1 MKATVAVCLCVLLGV
16 EALPA
21 RADFKYSDTA
31 RITGGTLKSMM
42 KTVGLFSKQASQ
54 AMKPMTQTHYVKG
67 NFMRSDDAEGK
78 VQIIDLGGRRILEID
93 PQKRTYTEITFE
105 EMKAA
110 MQRAQERAQQKQD
123 SEVKLEGK
131 PATDNKTDPKANIN
145 AKVTMTPGTASR
157 QIQGL
162 TANEMKMQIDMVI
175 QAQQQNGQATQA
187 NANSGTITTSIDSW
201 VAPSVPGYEELADF
215 YQRMAKEISWVP
227 PSNIRVDPRVTQSM
241 DEVQKNSTALK
252 GLPLLQYLSM
262 TMAGQN
268 GTGDSSADGSG
279 SGANNSSGDSSRAR
293 SSSNDT
299 PTNASDA
306 MMKGLG
312 GLFNKKKKK
321 DEANGEQT
329 NSQNPPPPSTPGA
342 LIEMTIEVTS
352 FSNSALDA
360 SLFEVPAGFTRVP
373 QNPDQVLKQNK

>member
-1 MKATVAVCLCVLLGV
+1 MKAMVAVCLCVLLGV
-16 EALPA
+16 GASPA
-21 RADFKYSDTA
+21 RGDFKYSDTA
-31 RITGGTLKSMM
+31 KITGGTLKSMM

-93 PQKRTYTEITFE
+93 PQKRSYAEITFE

-110 MQRAQERAQQKQD
+110 MQRTQERAQQKD
-123 SEVKLEGK
+123 SEVKPKSK
-131 PATDNKTDPKANIN
+131 PASDSKADAKANIN
-145 AKVTMTPGTASR
+145 AKVTTTPGTASR

-162 TANEMKMQIDMVI
+162 NANEMKMQIDMVI
-175 QAQQQNGQATQA
+175 QAQQQNGQGTQGSS
-187 NANSGTITTSIDSW
+187 ANSGTITTSIDSW
-201 VAPSVPGYEELADF
+201 VAPAVPGYEEIADF

-268 GTGDSSADGSG
+268 GTGDSSADANN
-279 SGANNSSGDSSRAR
+279 SGANG
-293 SSSNDT
+293 SSSDT

-306 MMKGLG
+306 TMKGLG

-321 DEANGEQT
+321 DESAGEQS

-342 LIEMTIEVTS
+342 LIEMTI
-352 FSNSALDA
+352 
-360 SLFEVPAGFTRVP
+360 
-373 QNPDQVLKQNK
+373 

>member
-1 MKATVAVCLCVLLGV
+1 MKAMVAVCLCVSLG
-16 EALPA
+16 AGAAPA
-21 RADFKYSDTA
+21 RGDFKYSDTA
-31 RITGGTLKSMM
+31 KITGGTLKSMM

-67 NFMRSDDAEGK
+67 NFMRSDDAEGN

-93 PQKRTYTEITFE
+93 PQKRSYTEITFE

-123 SEVKLEGK
+123 SEVK
-131 PATDNKTDPKANIN
+131 PATDGKTDPKANIN

-162 TANEMKMQIDMVI
+162 TANEMKMHIDMVI

-187 NANSGTITTSIDSW
+187 NAANSGTITTSIDSW
-201 VAPSVPGYEELADF
+201 VAPAVPGYEEIADF

-268 GTGDSSADGSG
+268 GTGDSSADANN
-279 SGANNSSGDSSRAR
+279 SGANNSSSDSSRAR
-293 SSSNDT
+293 SSSSDT

-321 DEANGEQT
+321 DEAAADQS

-360 SLFEVPAGFTRVP
+360 SLFEVPAGFTRVQ